1 MENCFDSSI
10 TLKGRQMGKKKKLF
24 GELGIELGYLDVD
37 KVLRAVRMQ
46 ERMAES
52 ERELIGKILK
62 EAGDLSEA
70 MIQEILS
77 RQKENT
83 EED

>member
-1 MENCFDSSI
+1 MS
-10 TLKGRQMGKKKKLF
+10 KKKKLF

-37 KVLRAVRMQ
+37 QVLRAVRMQ
-46 ERMAES
+46 ERMAEA
-52 ERELIGKILK
+52 EKELIGKILK
-62 EAGDLSEA
+62 ESGDLSEA

-77 RQKENT
+77 RQKENE